1 MGNRVPTLED
11 VAREA
16 GVSRATVS
24 RVVNGVRNVSP
35 DIQRSVRDAIAR
47 TGYTP
52 NQAARSLVT
61 RRTGAAALVLSATDG
76 AFAARVFSDPFF
88 GRVVDGV
95 LPVLRERAI
104 QPVLLVAESE
114 RARTQLVEYLRRG
127 AADGALVVPLDDAD
141 PLPAMLAAAGLPT
154 VLFGRPRDGERYGF
168 VDLDNDAGARLA
180 AEHLWA
186 TGRRRPATIAA
197 PVTAPAA
204 AARLDGF
211 RRALAAR
218 GVTDVPVVRGRFTV
232 DSGRRAMAELL
243 RDHPDVDAV
252 FAAND
257 MMAEGACQYLRERGV
272 DVPGTVAVVGFDD
285 SAAARRSH
293 PRLTTVRQP
302 VEHMAAALA
311 GLLVEELEGLR
322 PGPASR
328 VFEPVLVVRESA

>member
-1 MGNRVPTLED
+1 MGNRAPTLED

-24 RVVNGVRNVSP
+24 RVVNGVRNVAP

-61 RRTGAAALVLSATDG
+61 RRTGAVALVLSARDG

-114 RARTQLVEYLRRG
+114 QARTQLVEYLRQG
-127 AADGALVVPLDDAD
+127 GADGALVVPIDDED
-141 PLPAMLAAAGLPT
+141 PLPAMLVAAGLPT
-154 VLFGRPRDGERYGF
+154 VLFGRPRAGERHGF

-180 AEHLWA
+180 AEHLWN

-204 AARLDGF
+204 GARLDGF

-218 GVTDVPVVRGRFTV
+218 GVTDVPVVRGGFTV

-243 RDHPDVDAV
+243 AEHPDVDAV

-257 MMAEGACQYLRERGV
+257 LMAQGACQYLRERGV
-272 DVPGTVAVVGFDD
+272 DVPGAVAVVGFDD
-285 SAAARRSH
+285 SAAARRAR

-302 VEHMAAALA
+302 VERMAAAMA
-311 GLLVEELEGLR
+311 GLLIEELEGAR
-322 PGPASR
+322 SGPASQ